1 MRLGLKSFE
10 HVVDRN
16 SKIIELYWAS
26 KEKDIYE
33 YELYKKK
40 KDGNYILYKVIQYE
54 KERMSFLDSTINPGN
69 IYLYAIRATFID
81 GTYSNFKEITV
92 TY

>member
-1 MRLGLKSFE
+1 MKSFDYA
-10 HVVDRN
+10 VDRN
-16 SKIIELYWAS
+16 NKRIELYWSS

-54 KERMSFLDSTINPGN
+54 KDKMSFLDSNINPGN
-69 IYLYAIRATFID
+69 VYLYAIRATFKD
-81 GTYSNFKEITV
+81 GTFSTFKEITI